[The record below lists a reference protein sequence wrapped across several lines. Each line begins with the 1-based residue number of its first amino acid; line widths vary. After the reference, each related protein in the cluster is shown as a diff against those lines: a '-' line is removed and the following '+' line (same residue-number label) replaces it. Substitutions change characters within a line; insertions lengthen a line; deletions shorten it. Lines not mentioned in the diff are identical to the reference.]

1 MGGDV
6 MGTVAESTPGV
17 GVSISVEQSD
27 NGVIITGHFRT
38 TDKDGRTTYSRR
50 SSAVTTKDVGSDMAK
65 RKIQRTM
72 VKWVQAYFP
81 APKRAD
87 AGKKKGEAAT
97 AGA

>member
-1 MGGDV
+1 M
-6 MGTVAESTPGV
+6 ASAPTPGV
-17 GVSISVEQSD
+17 RVEINVEQSD
-27 NGVIITGHFRT
+27 NGVILTGHFST
-38 TDKDGRTTYSRR
+38 VDKDGKSAYSRR

-65 RKIQRTM
+65 RKIQRTL

>member
-6 MGTVAESTPGV
+6 MGSVAQSLPGIEVNITVEP
-17 GVSISVEQSD
+17 SD
-27 NGVIITGHFRT
+27 NGVILSGRFVTV
-38 TDKDGRTTYSRR
+38 DKEGRATLSRR

-65 RKIQRTM
+65 RKIQRTL